1 MNSLWSILVTS
12 CCQLSDKI
20 WYNSWQFNRVKD
32 FCSLFLLLASISK
45 VTVSLLPCL
54 LSKEFLYLPSLNN
67 DWMKN
72 VSTIFLTC
80 TSTKTW
86 LMSWILKYWNLKSF
100 WACISFLFSLSNLIC
115 IHSEKNWGSSRFL
128 SSVEISHGFIRDG
141 VAQRIESKTLMP
153 GNGDRF
159 PPQSCWL
166 QCSVTICIEIR
177 TAGRNKSCIVKTI
190 FINVKL
196 NYLSRAT

>member
-12 CCQLSDKI
+12 CCQLSDKN

-100 WACISFLFSLSNLIC
+100 WACVAGWRSFGPPPARLPVLQVWWAVVLSQHCL
-115 IHSEKNWGSSRFL
+115 
-128 SSVEISHGFIRDG
+128 
-141 VAQRIESKTLMP
+141 A
-153 GNGDRF
+153 
-159 PPQSCWL
+159 
-166 QCSVTICIEIR
+166 
-177 TAGRNKSCIVKTI
+177 
-190 FINVKL
+190 
-196 NYLSRAT
+196 RATLIVVCGHTRLVGPPLWSPQ